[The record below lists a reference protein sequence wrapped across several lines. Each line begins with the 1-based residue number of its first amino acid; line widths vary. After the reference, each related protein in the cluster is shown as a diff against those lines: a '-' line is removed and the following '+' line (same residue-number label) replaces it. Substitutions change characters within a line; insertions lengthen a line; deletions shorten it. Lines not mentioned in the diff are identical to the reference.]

1 MNLCAREWPGR
12 SGKGKGVMKN
22 MKKMLSAALALAVA
36 LGLLAGCSGAPAS
49 SAASVSGAPAVS
61 SSAAAGSAAPEST
74 GTPAAERT
82 AFRIASLKGPTTM
95 GLVKLMDEADKGEA
109 RHDYEVTMYGAADEI
124 APQLIKGDIDVA
136 LVPCNLAGV
145 LYNKTGGAVEVA
157 AVNTL
162 GVLYVVTTGDD
173 ITSVAD
179 LAGKTIYTTGKGT
192 TPEYVLNYV
201 LTQNGLSLIHI

>member
-1 MNLCAREWPGR
+1 
-12 SGKGKGVMKN
+12 

-95 GLVKLMDEADKGEA
+95 GLVKLMD
-109 RHDYEVTMYGAADEI
+109 
-124 APQLIKGDIDVA
+124 
-136 LVPCNLAGV
+136 
-145 LYNKTGGAVEVA
+145 AVSYTHL
-157 AVNTL
+157 TL
-162 GVLYVVTTGDD
+162 PT
-173 ITSVAD
+173 
-179 LAGKTIYTTGKGT
+179 
-192 TPEYVLNYV
+192 N
-201 LTQNGLSLIHI
+201 

>member
-1 MNLCAREWPGR
+1 MPHVAGQEVPEE
-12 SGKGKGVMKN
+12 GVQQRD
-22 MKKMLSAALALAVA
+22 
-36 LGLLAGCSGAPAS
+36 AGH
-49 SAASVSGAPAVS
+49 
-61 SSAAAGSAAPEST
+61 
-74 GTPAAERT
+74 
-82 AFRIASLKGPTTM
+82 
-95 GLVKLMDEADKGEA
+95 DHKGEA

-179 LAGKTIYTTGKGT
+179 LAGKTI
-192 TPEYVLNYV
+192 
-201 LTQNGLSLIHI
+201 

>member
-1 MNLCAREWPGR
+1 
-12 SGKGKGVMKN
+12 

-179 LAGKTIYTTGKGT
+179 LAAKPF
-192 TPEYVLNYV
+192 TPRARGPRRSMCS
-201 LTQNGLSLIHI
+201 TMC

>member
-1 MNLCAREWPGR
+1 
-12 SGKGKGVMKN
+12 

-109 RHDYEVTMYGAADEI
+109 RHDYEVTMYGAAD
-124 APQLIKGDIDVA
+124 
-136 LVPCNLAGV
+136 
-145 LYNKTGGAVEVA
+145 
-157 AVNTL
+157 
-162 GVLYVVTTGDD
+162 
-173 ITSVAD
+173 
-179 LAGKTIYTTGKGT
+179 
-192 TPEYVLNYV
+192 
-201 LTQNGLSLIHI
+201 